1 MKVYD
6 RIAQEFDSS
15 RHYKWPFIT
24 DFFENYI
31 QVSIDTA
38 ISLSS
43 DISSYSYKIQLNG
56 LDIGCGNG
64 RNIEAYK
71 TDNINIVGIDS
82 SNEFCRIC
90 REKQLTVYNRDMC
103 ATGFKENTFDFLLVI
118 ASFHHLDTVD
128 KRKKALQ
135 EMNQILNPDGRVLIS
150 VWSKTQPKK
159 TKRTFDNYGDTI
171 VPWKSKTGQI
181 YNRYYYIF
189 KKEELEELFVD
200 SGFKIIERKW
210 DCGNEIYILSKKK

>member
-6 RIAQEFDSS
+6 QIAQEFDSS

-24 DFFENYI
+24 EFINEYVETRVNKKDKKEKE
-31 QVSIDTA
+31 SISQ
-38 ISLSS
+38 I
-43 DISSYSYKIQLNG
+43 KG

-64 RNIEAYK
+64 RNIEAYN

-82 SNEFCRIC
+82 SIEFCRIC
-90 REKQLTVYNRDMC
+90 KEKQLLVYNRDMC
-103 ATGFKENTFDFLLVI
+103 DPDFEENSFDFLLVI

-135 EMNQILNPDGRVLIS
+135 EMNRILNPDGRILLS

-159 TKRTFDNYGDTI
+159 TKRTFDNYGDVI
-171 VPWKSKTGQI
+171 VPWKSNSGQI

-189 KKEELEELFVD
+189 RKEELEELFVD
-200 SGFKIIERKW
+200 SGFKIIEQKW
-210 DCGNEIYILSKKK
+210 DCGNEIYILSKNKV